1 MSKRFKTPM
10 QKLNLCD
17 YSDAYIFVKE
27 IIDALA
33 ASTSNYPDQLAQT
46 LIPSLNEEGTI
57 PK

>member
-1 MSKRFKTPM
+1 M

-27 IIDALA
+27 IIDVLA

-57 PK
+57 PKWTVK

>member
-17 YSDAYIFVKE
+17 YSDSYIFVKE
-27 IIDALA
+27 IIDVLA
-33 ASTSNYPDQLAQT
+33 ASTSNYPDRLAQT

>member
-1 MSKRFKTPM
+1 MSKRFRTPM

-27 IIDALA
+27 VIDVLA

-57 PK
+57 SK